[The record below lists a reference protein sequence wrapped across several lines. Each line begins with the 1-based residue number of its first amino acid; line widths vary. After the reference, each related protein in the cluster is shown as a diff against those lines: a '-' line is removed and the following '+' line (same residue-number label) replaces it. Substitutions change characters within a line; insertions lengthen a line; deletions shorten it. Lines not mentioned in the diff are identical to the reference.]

1 MKNIVQY
8 INLLI
13 TIMNS
18 NLDISV
24 LNHYS
29 CQKKTEEIFD
39 NLQDYIE
46 LVNKLQYHTQYN
58 SSYYL
63 WVNHLSQQQCR
74 FGYPKKIVKDTCLC
88 DNNNGY
94 FKLIIARNDSYINS
108 YDWLQF

>member
-46 LVNKLQYHTQYN
+46 LVNKL
-58 SSYYL
+58 
-63 WVNHLSQQQCR
+63 
-74 FGYPKKIVKDTCLC
+74 
-88 DNNNGY
+88 
-94 FKLIIARNDSYINS
+94 
-108 YDWLQF
+108 